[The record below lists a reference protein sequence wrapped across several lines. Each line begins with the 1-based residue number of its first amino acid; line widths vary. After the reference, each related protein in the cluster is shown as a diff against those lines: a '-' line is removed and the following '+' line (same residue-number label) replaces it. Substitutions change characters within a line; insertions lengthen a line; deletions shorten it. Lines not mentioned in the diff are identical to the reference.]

1 MYLFKITKWNIT
13 IIIENLGA
21 YISTGV
27 KNVGAQ

>member
-13 IIIENLGA
+13 IIIVDLGA

-27 KNVGAQ
+27 KHVGA